1 MRNAIDN
8 QIIPYLEELS
18 TDELI
23 ANYDDLEELTPALY
37 ASRNN
42 KANVIELLYSRGIDL
57 TSYDYQF
64 DTSVRLQAAAN
75 NSVDVLKKMHKLS
88 IDIVSNKSSLYNCKV
103 SYIAIVEG
111 ALETIKFYFH
121 SLSEDFS
128 KEESIGD
135 FKGQSG
141 VEVADD
147 YNQEEILEFFRSVG
161 YNVNQIIEN
170 KILKYSLVTSMNTY
184 DYDKTTSLLMEGFTI
199 LDNCFCF
206 ITEKFKKAKKVNPR
220 KKFTR
225 KLYDFCMEKI
235 STEKSY
241 SYFNHLMESN
251 KFKVNIN
258 DITGKINEFLHDP
271 NFYTYE
277 KNLLTVIDKI
287 TQYAEYEY

>member
-18 TDELI
+18 TDKLV
-23 ANYDDLEELTPALY
+23 ASYDELEELTPALY

-42 KANVIELLYSRGIDL
+42 KADVIELLYSRGIDL

-75 NSVDVLKKMHKLS
+75 DSIDVLKKMHKLS
-88 IDIVSNKSSLYNCKV
+88 IDIVSNKSSIYDCKI
-103 SYIAIVEG
+103 SYIAIGEG
-111 ALETIKFYFH
+111 ALGTTKYFY
-121 SLSEDFS
+121 SLGEDFS
-128 KEESIGD
+128 EEESIGD

-161 YNVNQIIEN
+161 YDVNHIIEN
-170 KILKYSLVTSMNTY
+170 KILKYSLVTVMSTY

-206 ITEKFKKAKKVNPR
+206 ITEKFKKAKKVNAR

-225 KLYDFCMEKI
+225 ELYDFCMEKI
-235 STEKSY
+235 STQKSY
-241 SYFNHLMESN
+241 LYFNHLMKSS
-251 KFKVNIN
+251 KFKVNID

-287 TQYAEYEY
+287 TQDAKYEY